1 MQIINARTQYRK
13 VRKMQIKSSI
23 DFYII
28 SNQILGQEEK
38 PYVLLAMANHGREL
52 VVGEPYCDTWVH
64 GIDEFEDNERSMHF
78 VMYIKAT
85 IRRHQ
90 PRVSEEVEE
99 EDAAIEEHLSVN
111 DATMELQF
119 DPESDM
125 GLLISNTLSGLHIPL
140 QAHPPIIAEILYEA
154 YSWALENDNYFPGRE
169 VFHMGVYV
177 EVSVYRTYLSDIRD
191 INMDVEDGGAEP
203 QFVPASKS
211 SIEELERTIVNATT
225 MCSICREEM
234 MVGSEATRMPCSH
247 LYHGDCIVEWL
258 QRSRNCPLCRYS
270 MPADE

>member
-1 MQIINARTQYRK
+1 
-13 VRKMQIKSSI
+13 
-23 DFYII
+23 
-28 SNQILGQEEK
+28 
-38 PYVLLAMANHGREL
+38 MASHGREL
-52 VVGEPYCDTWVH
+52 VVGEPYCYTWIH
-64 GIDEFEDNERSMHF
+64 GIDESEDSIQSTHF

-85 IRRHQ
+85 IRRQQ

-99 EDAAIEEHLSVN
+99 EDAEIEEHFSVN

-119 DPESDM
+119 DPDSTDM
-125 GLLISNTLSGLHIPL
+125 GILISNTLSGLHIPL
-140 QAHPPIIAEILYEA
+140 QAHPPIVAEILYKA
-154 YSWALENDNYFPGRE
+154 YSWATDNDSYFPPSRE

-177 EVSVYRTYLSDIRD
+177 EVSVYQTYLSDIGDTDMDVSDTGDTDMDVSD
-191 INMDVEDGGAEP
+191 IGDTDMDVEDGGDEP

-211 SIEELERTIVNATT
+211 SIEELERTIVETST

-247 LYHGDCIVEWL
+247 LYHGDCIVKWL
-258 QRSRNCPLCRYS
+258 QRSRICPLCRYS